1 MAYQVRR
8 LAVGDV
14 ERFRALRLRGLLES
28 PAAFGETAA
37 HFGGV
42 SIAELRSQFELSA
55 GRGGFRLGAF
65 HPRGEL
71 HGVVGLF
78 REEGEKS
85 SHRGVVW
92 GMYVAPEARG
102 QGLGRALMAQLIEE
116 AQSVPGLLQLHLA
129 VVTTNE
135 PAVKLY
141 RSLGFAPYGTDPGA
155 LNIDGQLLDEYLL
168 CYRLKS

>member
-1 MAYQVRR
+1 
-8 LAVGDV
+8 
-14 ERFRALRLRGLLES
+14 
-28 PAAFGETAA
+28 
-37 HFGGV
+37 
-42 SIAELRSQFELSA
+42 
-55 GRGGFRLGAF
+55 
-65 HPRGEL
+65 
-71 HGVVGLF
+71 
-78 REEGEKS
+78 
-85 SHRGVVW
+85 
-92 GMYVAPEARG
+92 
-102 QGLGRALMAQLIEE
+102 MAQLIEE